1 MKIYFASFI
10 VLFISVVAYSQDK
23 PQGLNVQDTAPMF
36 SAKDQSGKDVS
47 LKSLL
52 KNGTVNS
59 SPS

>member
-1 MKIYFASFI
+1 
-10 VLFISVVAYSQDK
+10 
-23 PQGLNVQDTAPMF
+23 VQDTAPMF